1 MIPWLHPAA
10 LPEEELK
17 KQCSTRFERRR
28 GPGGQ
33 NRNKVETAV
42 VYAHE
47 PSGVTAEAN
56 ERRSQPENAK
66 VALFRLRLKLALQ
79 VRNQIAL
86 DPAPLQPSEL
96 WQSRCSAGG
105 RISVNPG
112 HRDFPALL
120 AEALD
125 FLTAYGMDV
134 PQAAQTLGCTTSQL
148 VKFLKLEP
156 QAFAQV
162 NHARQTAGKR
172 SYQ

>member
-1 MIPWLHPAA
+1 MISSLHPAA

-17 KQCSTRFERRR
+17 KQCNTRFERRR

-42 VYAHE
+42 VYEHE
-47 PSGVTAEAN
+47 PSGVVAEAN

-79 VRNQIAL
+79 VRSPVSL
-86 DPAPLQPSEL
+86 DPEPLEPSEL

-125 FLTAYGMDV
+125 TLNAYGMDV
-134 PQAAQTLGCTTSQL
+134 SQAAKTLGCTASQL

-156 QAFAQV
+156 QALLQV
-162 NHARQTAGKR
+162 NRARQEAGKR
-172 SYQ
+172 PYQ